1 MATKTLRTNVNQAVQ
16 DFDNIKQAII
26 DKGVEIP
33 NGTPTSEYAT
43 KIGDIQGG
51 GGNEELNALIEGNE
65 DLEISVPKDITKIR
79 PYAFYQNKLKENL
92 TIDSN
97 ITSIGDYAFSKCTG
111 LKNVTFNKCE
121 FGWGQNMFD
130 SCQDL
135 ETVIFEDTCK
145 GIPQYLLPRT
155 SNIKYIKIP
164 KTISIRQY
172 AFAQIQGSLS
182 AGLIGGGYN
191 IEFGWDTTIPN
202 NAFDGANC
210 ITSLT
215 IPDTITSIGALAFR
229 SCSFTELTVPSG
241 VKYAGSWLN
250 GCNKLKTL
258 IILADEFRDSSSQR
272 FFENNSNT
280 LETLSMKSYTP
291 TNSSSYN
298 IFYYLK
304 NLKNVTISGT
314 ISFSGI
320 SNFYLANCINLTTDS
335 ILNIFNALEDRT
347 GKTTYTVTLGATNLA
362 KLTDEQK
369 QIAIDKNYTLA

>member
-1 MATKTLRTNVNQAVQ
+1 MATRTITENVNQAIS
-16 DFDNIKQAII
+16 DFDTIQQAII
-26 DKGVEIP
+26 NKGIEVP
-33 NGTPTSEYAT
+33 AGTPTSEYAT

-51 GGNEELNALIEGNE
+51 GGNEELNALIEGNQ
-65 DLEISVPKDITKIR
+65 DLEISVPKDITKIKA
-79 PYAFYQNKLKENL
+79 YAFYQNKLKENL
-92 TIDSN
+92 NIDSN
-97 ITSIGDYAFSKCTG
+97 ITSIGDYSFSKCTG

-121 FGWGQNMFD
+121 NDWGQRMFD

-145 GIPQYLLPRT
+145 GIPQYLLSST

-164 KTISIRQY
+164 KTTIPRQY
-172 AFAQIQGSLS
+172 AFAKIQGSLS
-182 AGLIGGGYN
+182 AGPIGGGYN
-191 IEFGWDTTIPN
+191 IEFGWDTTIPS
-202 NAFDGANC
+202 NAFDSVYC

-229 SCSFTELTVPSG
+229 NCSFTELTVPSG
-241 VKYAGSWLN
+241 VNYAGSWLN

-258 IILADEFRDSSSQR
+258 IILADEFRDNSSQR

-291 TNSSSYN
+291 IASSSYN

-314 ISFSGI
+314 ISFSKI
-320 SNFYLANCINLTTDS
+320 ANLYLANCINLTTDS
-335 ILNIFNALEDRT
+335 ILNIFNALADNT
-347 GKTTYTVTLGATNLA
+347 GGTKYTITLGSTNLA

-369 QIAIDKNYTLA
+369 QIAINKNYTLA